1 MLRVESSAH
10 LQASPWTREGQE
22 LAQRRFCNEIDP
34 DSNGI
39 GSKMK
44 AAPAS
49 QERSKGKHSTALN
62 IPKLRKNYA
71 AGCPIALSMVAALFC
86 FAVNSSVLAWAI

>member
-49 QERSKGKHSTALN
+49 QERSKGKHSTAPN

-71 AGCPIALSMVAALFC
+71 AGCPIAFFC
-86 FAVNSSVLAWAI
+86 FAIAAK